1 MVPVAAFVIHPKYRI
16 LQRSIVQVVHVLQ
29 PIARVAL
36 HFWMDAVNPPF
47 VQRVPPNVPMTAQ
60 LVKCI
65 NVKAI
70 HGKYRVPVAV
80 IIRVTVQVQHVV
92 TV

>member
-1 MVPVAAFVIHPKYRI
+1 MVPVAVFVIPPKYRI
-16 LQRSIVQVVHVLQ
+16 LQKSIVQVVHVLQ
-29 PIARVAL
+29 PIVRVAL

-47 VQRVPPNVPMTAQ
+47 VQRVPPNVPMTAP

-70 HGKYRVPVAV
+70 HGKYRVPVAA
-80 IIRVTVQVQHVV
+80 ITPVTVRVQHVV
-92 TV
+92 IV